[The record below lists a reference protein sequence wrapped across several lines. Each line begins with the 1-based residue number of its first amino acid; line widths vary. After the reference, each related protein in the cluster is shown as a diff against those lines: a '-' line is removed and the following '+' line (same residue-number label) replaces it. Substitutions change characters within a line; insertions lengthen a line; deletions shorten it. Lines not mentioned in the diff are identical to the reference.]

1 MNTQKY
7 RAVSS
12 LVKSKYF
19 CALRLHLKAGECFCF
34 ILVNTFILI
43 LFLVI
48 VFKSSLQTKTSISLR
63 QLEYNLSHLLSN
75 VALSRLS

>member
-1 MNTQKY
+1 MNTPKY

-12 LVKSKYF
+12 RVKSKYF
-19 CALRLHLKAGECFCF
+19 CALRLHLKAEEGFLF

-48 VFKSSLQTKTSISLR
+48 VFKSNPQTKISISLR
-63 QLEYNLSHLLSN
+63 LSEFN
-75 VALSRLS
+75 